1 MKITK
6 NLPTFLNQQA
16 LILVT
21 GRQEAVG
28 YEALDGQLTE
38 VFRSVVPKPKQQEKE
53 GRFESRVGGKVI
65 RSGGVY
71 EADKREVEKKL
82 IKEIVDQLKKLSLP
96 KEVYLFSPA
105 EVLPAIEKKMPVEWQ
120 KRIVMRFVGNFY
132 RHHPFKVLGKIKD
145 KREEKK
151 VVATDEEAFGIL
163 KRRKNRK

>member
-6 NLPTFLNQQA
+6 NLPTFLNQEA
-16 LILVT
+16 LIMVT

-28 YEALDGQLTE
+28 YQALDGQLTE
-38 VFRSVVPKPKQQEKE
+38 IFRLIIPKLRLQEKE

-82 IKEIVDQLKKLSLP
+82 IKEIVNQLKKLSLP

-105 EVLPAIEKKMPVEWQ
+105 EVLPLIEKKMSINWR
-120 KRIVMRFVGNFY
+120 KKIVMRFVGNFY
-132 RHHPFKVLGKIKD
+132 RHHPFKILGKIKD
-145 KREEKK
+145 RQEDKK
-151 VVATDEEAFGIL
+151 VVATDEEAIAIL